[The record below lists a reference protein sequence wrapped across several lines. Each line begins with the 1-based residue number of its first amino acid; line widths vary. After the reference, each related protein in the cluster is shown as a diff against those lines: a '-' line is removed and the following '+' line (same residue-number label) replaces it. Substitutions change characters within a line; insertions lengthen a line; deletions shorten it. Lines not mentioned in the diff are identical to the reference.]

1 MPKYYKGGENQA
13 TIARLLAGETVIV
26 TGKGNSMA
34 PKLKS
39 GEALIVK
46 PAMEDTVIKKRDI
59 VLCKVRGN
67 IYLHLVTAISGKN
80 YKISNN
86 HGHDNGW
93 TRKIYG
99 KFVRKATTEDLT

>member
-13 TIARLLAGETVIV
+13 TIEHLLRGETVLIG
-26 TGKGNSMA
+26 GKGNSMT

-39 GEALIVK
+39 GEIVVVEPITPTTK
-46 PAMEDTVIKKRDI
+46 IKKRDI
-59 VLCKVRGN
+59 VLCKVKGN
-67 IYLHLVTAISGKN
+67 IYLHLVTGISGKS

-93 TRKIYG
+93 TTQIYG
-99 KFVRKATTEDLT
+99 KFVRKANQEDLK

>member
-1 MPKYYKGGENQA
+1 MTKLYKGGENIE
-13 TIARLLAGETVIV
+13 TINHLLNGETVIIG
-26 TGKGNSMA
+26 GKGNSMT

-39 GEALIVK
+39 GEYVIVEPITENTK
-46 PAMEDTVIKKRDI
+46 IKKRDI

-67 IYLHLVTAISGKN
+67 IYLHLVTGISGKS

-93 TRKIYG
+93 TTQVYG
-99 KFVRKATTEDLT
+99 KYVRKARPDEL